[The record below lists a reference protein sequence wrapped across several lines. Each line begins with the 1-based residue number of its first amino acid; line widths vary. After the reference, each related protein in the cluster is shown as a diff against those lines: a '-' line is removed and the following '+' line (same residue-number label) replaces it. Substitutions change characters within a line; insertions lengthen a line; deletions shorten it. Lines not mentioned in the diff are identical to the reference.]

1 VKLAN
6 PLWRCTFPG
15 CSEPSVI
22 VWAVWLK
29 GDQGQEVAARCHEH
43 RVAEPLG
50 RYTACSVIDC
60 GRIASC
66 VAHPLK
72 AVSVPLC
79 KPHETLVDETM
90 PGVLLTH

>member
-15 CSEPSVI
+15 CSEPSVT

-29 GDQGQEVAARCHEH
+29 GDQGQDVATRCHAH
-43 RVAEPLG
+43 RVADRLSE
-50 RYTACSVIDC
+50 YTACSVVDC
-60 GRIASC
+60 GRIASA

-72 AVSVPLC
+72 AMSLPLC
-79 KPHETLVDETM
+79 KSHETIVAETM
-90 PGVLLTH
+90 PTVLLTH